1 MTQTVKVPA
10 MRSVPSRSVHLSG
23 LSSVCFLW
31 LKFGNIL
38 YLLILFISL
47 FFYLLF

>member
-1 MTQTVKVPA
+1 MKGPPTAISTLPFC
-10 MRSVPSRSVHLSG
+10 HLSR
-23 LSSVCFLW
+23 LSSVFFW